1 MKNKAGQ
8 GIVEI
13 IFSIG
18 VIAVVITGVV
28 SLMINVLK
36 TKTNSLKRE
45 RASEMSNVV
54 VENLVGQKTLDE
66 KGGISGGNFW
76 SGDVFNSI
84 KNGVNLSG
92 TLPEFEGYVYNV
104 GFSQVIDDQKCKRD
118 DITCAEARIN
128 IFWNDGE
135 DSLSVSRFF
144 YKGK

>member
-8 GIVEI
+8 GIAEI

-36 TKTNSLKRE
+36 TRANSLKRE

-54 VENLVGQKTLDE
+54 LENLVSKKTLDQ
-66 KGGISGGNFW
+66 KGGASSSNFW
-76 SGDVFNSI
+76 EVDILNSI
-84 KNGVNLSG
+84 QNGVNLSG
-92 TLPEFEGYVYNV
+92 TLPEFEGYIYNV

-118 DITCAEARIN
+118 DITCAEAIIN

-135 DSLSVSRFF
+135 DNLSVSRFF